1 MAMLNTQHRVLL
13 LASLIG
19 SSLLTGCANS
29 PSWKSSWSGPF
40 EEFYKPAAT
49 AYGSRAAAPATPLL
63 VLSRE
68 LDGVAKVLARKG
80 YVLIGTSSFDG
91 LIDDTS
97 SRHLAVIQGKNVGA
111 AVVLLKVETRE
122 WLPACADCSWRK
134 KSNVFA
140 WYWAKANAS

>member
-1 MAMLNTQHRVLL
+1 
-13 LASLIG
+13 
-19 SSLLTGCANS
+19 
-29 PSWKSSWSGPF
+29 
-40 EEFYKPAAT
+40 
-49 AYGSRAAAPATPLL
+49 L

-68 LDGVAKVLARKG
+68 PDGVGKLLAQKG

-122 WLPACADCSWRK
+122 WLPACADCSSRTK
-134 KSNVFA
+134 GTVFA
-140 WYWAKANAS
+140 SYWAKADHADR